1 MKNHLPALL
10 KIYFSL
16 ASIEALACLVFGLIN
31 PADQNNTLS
40 RWAVLALL
48 LVTLLLCAWFTAL
61 SIVRRGRVEN
71 IAGRF
76 ISDGPAW
83 TGRAWAAAAVFVV
96 FWMVAC
102 LPAYRLGAYA
112 PYFTH
117 LQPWLVWAMLV
128 SLQTLLVLLI
138 TSLARSGMS
147 RAVWKSWLREEKTAL
162 ITSLV
167 VLALF
172 LAFWLVVG
180 VSRLGLTRDEFWDKT
195 GVPLLNLQILAA
207 LAVSLLSVVLGS
219 ALVRRYGRPGF
230 RPGRPW
236 LDVVIFLIIWAVA
249 AVAWNSTPQTHS
261 HFAPGPYPPNYEYYP
276 YSDAMNYDL
285 DAQFPLIGIDQ
296 GGKGQAV
303 DKPLYSTFLVYL
315 HAIAGQDITSVV
327 SLQVIALA
335 VFPALLY
342 LLGKALHSRAVGL
355 FVAALAIF
363 KEINAI
369 RGSLII
375 WTVSTPK
382 MLMSELP
389 TAVGLALLCLLVF
402 LWLREPRKKP
412 VYAMAAG
419 GVLGLLTMVRNNP
432 WFLLPVIILIAG
444 LAYGRQWKRW
454 LAASGLFIL
463 VLLIAIAPWEW
474 RNYRVRGTPFYFL
487 TTLQTTIWE
496 NRYQPAI
503 PTVAAPA
510 SQSSATA
517 LPGVQPTP
525 GALPPPKDPVRQPG
539 AGSGPFARYG
549 AVFFFVANNFS
560 HNLIASALT
569 LPTAFLEN
577 DLDQVVN
584 GQGTAS
590 LWAVG
595 WDGSLGL
602 EAVFLLLIE
611 LALIALG
618 IGYCWSRWKIAG
630 LAPLLISLA
639 YMLALGLARTSGGRY
654 IVPVDWVTY
663 FYFGLGLVQAGLWAR
678 RLWQPAGAEAVAGP
692 QLIATVQPARESQ
705 VRQGLRQWGSGLG
718 IVLAVFLVGVSL
730 PLSST
735 FFHDPFP
742 IESKSAVLQ
751 KLTEAGF
758 QANLGYTA
766 QDLAKFSHMTGAYI
780 AYGRGL
786 FPRYLDYQAD
796 AYAKEIYNDLPKKY
810 PHLVFEMI
818 VPNAWFTIDLPLDKA
833 PAFFPNAADVIVLGC
848 KSDQYIAGLA
858 LIVLPDAQQIA
869 QGQAPVIY
877 QVSPAKPLS
886 CP

>member
-1 MKNHLPALL
+1 MKINPPALL

-16 ASIEALACLVFGLIN
+16 ASIEALACLAFGLAREA
-31 PADQNNTLS
+31 PADQNNTAS
-40 RWAVLALL
+40 RWAGLGLL
-48 LVTLLLCAWFTAL
+48 LVTLLVCAWFTGWSL
-61 SIVRRGRVEN
+61 GRRGWAEN

-76 ISDGPAW
+76 IPGGSAW
-83 TGRAWAAAAVFVV
+83 PRQTWAAGAACLVL
-96 FWMVAC
+96 WLAAC

-112 PYFTH
+112 LYFAR

-128 SLQTLLVLLI
+128 SLQTLLVLLL
-138 TSLARSGMS
+138 TRFMNSGVTLAD
-147 RAVWKSWLREEKTAL
+147 WKKILREEQTAL
-162 ITSLV
+162 IASLV

-180 VSRLGLTRDEFWDKT
+180 VSRLGLIRDEFWDKT

-207 LAVSLLSVVLGS
+207 LAVSLLAVLVGAAG
-219 ALVRRYGRPGF
+219 ALRTGWLRLWLKQ
-230 RPGRPW
+230 PW
-236 LDVVIFLIIWAVA
+236 LDVVIFVLIWAGA
-249 AVAWNSTPQTHS
+249 ALAWNSTPQTHS

-296 GGKGQAV
+296 GSKGPAV
-303 DKPLYSTFLVYL
+303 DKPLYSTFLVFL
-315 HAIAGQDITSVV
+315 HAIAGQDISSVV

-335 VFPALLY
+335 VFPSLLF
-342 LLGKALHSRAVGL
+342 LLGKALHSRAVGF

-363 KEINAI
+363 KEVNAI

-382 MLMSELP
+382 MLMSEFP
-389 TAVGLALLCLLVF
+389 TAIGLALLCLLVF
-402 LWLREPRKKP
+402 LWLRDTRRKP

-419 GVLGLLTMVRNNP
+419 GVLGLLTMIRNNP
-432 WFLLPVIILIAG
+432 WFLLPVIILVAG

-463 VLLIAIAPWEW
+463 VLVIAIAPWEW

-503 PTVAAPA
+503 PTGVAPTG
-510 SQSSATA
+510 QVETA
-517 LPGVQPTP
+517 VPGVKSKPANPP
-525 GALPPPKDPVRQPG
+525 GPDS
-539 AGSGPFARYG
+539 GSLSRYG

-560 HNLIASALT
+560 HNLIASTLT

-577 DLDQVVN
+577 DLDHVVN
-584 GQGTAS
+584 GQGSAS

-595 WDGSLGL
+595 WNGRLSL
-602 EAVFLLLIE
+602 EAAFLLFIE
-611 LALIALG
+611 LVLMALG

-654 IVPVDWVTY
+654 IVPVDWVIY
-663 FYFGLGLVQAGLWAR
+663 FYFGLGLVQAGLWAV
-678 RLWQPAGAEAVAGP
+678 RLWQPARP
-692 QLIATVQPARESQ
+692 QLIAISQPAGELGQ
-705 VRQGLRQWGSGLG
+705 LRWRTGLG
-718 IVLAVFLVGVSL
+718 AVLAVFLVGLSL
-730 PLSST
+730 PMTNT
-735 FFHDPFP
+735 FFRDPFLVV
-742 IESKSAVLQ
+742 SKNGVLQ
-751 KLTEAGF
+751 MLAEGGLLDKLGY
-758 QANLGYTA
+758 YTA
-766 QDLAKFSHMTGAYI
+766 QEVENFSYMPDASI
-780 AYGRGL
+780 IYGRAL
-786 FPRYLDYQAD
+786 FPRYLDYQTD
-796 AYAKEIYNDLPKKY
+796 AYAKEIYNDLPKKNS
-810 PHLVFEMI
+810 HLVFEMI
-818 VPNAWFTIDLPLDKA
+818 FPNAWKTINLPLDSS
-833 PAFFPNAADVIVLGC
+833 PAFFPDAADVIILGC
-848 KSDQYIAGLA
+848 KTDRYIDGRAV
-858 LIVLPDAQQIA
+858 IVYPTAQKSS

-877 QVSPAKPLS
+877 LASPAKPLS